1 MVCRAR
7 SLFAAVTVA
16 SAVALGGGVAQA
28 DPAVTVPGPSD
39 VPLPGAATDL
49 PGADDPSC
57 VPSPQHPNPVVLVH
71 GTWSN
76 ARATWSTLA
85 PELQAQG
92 YCVFALNYGQ
102 PALLEPDNLLRL
114 WGGADIRDSAK
125 QLATFVD
132 AVRERTGAAKVD
144 IVGHSQGGTMARQY
158 LKFEGG
164 ADLLDPARN
173 KVDKLVTLGATNHG
187 TTYDEKQLL
196 GKLAE
201 LVGFPVQDAA
211 AVAVGPSAVQQMV
224 GSPFLE
230 VLNAGGDT
238 MPGITYTVVASHND
252 TVSTPPENTF
262 LAPGPGATVSN
273 EWVQDGCP
281 GAAVDH
287 MGLTSEPAAAS
298 LVLEG
303 LDPSFVAD
311 RPASC
316 STGE

>member
-1 MVCRAR
+1 MASRAR
-7 SLFAAVTVA
+7 SLFAAAAVVA
-16 SAVALGGGVAQA
+16 AVALGGGVAGA
-28 DPAVTVPGPSD
+28 DPAVAAPGPSD

-57 VPSPQHPNPVVLVH
+57 IPSPRHPDPVVLVH

-164 ADLLDPARN
+164 ADLLDPTRN
-173 KVDKLVTLGATNHG
+173 KVDTLVTLGATNHG
-187 TTYDEKQLL
+187 TTYNEKQLL
-196 GKLAE
+196 GKVAE
-201 LVGFPVQDAA
+201 LFGLPVQDAA

-224 GSPFLE
+224 GSPFLD

-238 MPGITYTVVASHND
+238 APGITYTVVASRDD

-262 LAPGPGATVSN
+262 LQAGPGATVSN
-273 EWVQDGCP
+273 LWVQDTCP
-281 GAAVDH
+281 GARVDH
-287 MGLTSEPAAAS
+287 TGLTSKPAAVA
-298 LVLEG
+298 LVLRG
-303 LDPSFVAD
+303 LDPSSVVD
-311 RPASC
+311 PATAC
-316 STGE
+316 SDPE